1 MAEPA
6 VSGSKKGESVMELGK
21 NYSTSQTR
29 SLLPPPA
36 NTVRNKV
43 TLTPGH
49 SLMDWIR
56 LGKSG
61 KDLTGVGGRKHVVTE
76 EELAKHNTLDDC
88 WMALGGGSINTLVL
102 AGQKSQHSFM
112 QRPVH
117 PSFGWVKPN
126 IDG

>member
-36 NTVRNKV
+36 NAAARNKV

-61 KDLTGVGGRKHVVTE
+61 KDLTGVGGRKGVVTE

-88 WMALGGGSINTLVL
+88 WMAIGGGSINTLVL
-102 AGQKSQHSFM
+102 AGRRSQ
-112 QRPVH
+112 
-117 PSFGWVKPN
+117 
-126 IDG
+126 